1 MQFCYSPSSSLALP
15 VFLSTG
21 SGDKGTSHP
30 GLDMVSAFS
39 RAYERLAAG
48 TLEATPE
55 HNQVNSIGRLI
66 CTVPP
71 VDDLLGNTCNS
82 KDDVGR
88 FVWDDTAGRS
98 IYEVY
103 SIDDLDVNIVKTEP
117 VIGLFSP
124 TEQPAPTSHRPFN
137 PEQAARQKAAMDE
150 ALADSKKR
158 TATFAWPA
166 KKGQSS
172 DQSKR
177 QALKSLERGMQRANQ
192 GPNLPPAARPAELN
206 RFKGIHVP
214 ELSPDEFLTAD
225 PMQNNISSTYDM
237 KQDGSRVDENR
248 HSIDWPWDP
257 SSKKTR
263 SQAPP
268 APPHTSR
275 HIRMHHPIDD
285 KINMFLDA
293 ASADGKRGRTTTGV
307 RAWFAFCEDVVGT
320 PADRPVDPFTT
331 PLFDKLEDEWLAMR
345 FVCALVE
352 ERGVTPDTAAKYFS
366 SVQGWHLREHGVK
379 LAGGMKL
386 ERIPQMVKG
395 MKRLLGSVPKKLR
408 RGVAPQALK
417 KAMDLL
423 LDPKNPTHANIRAA
437 LACALQGL
445 LRSAE
450 YTSKDGKSNRFT
462 ITRADIAELTDER
475 LVFWMHPCKN
485 MNHIGGKTCPLVI
498 GAGGLHVDAVA
509 EVRNLLEVDPIDPRD
524 AHLTPLFRDPLTNT
538 PLRYDTINNS
548 IKKLMESIGE
558 NPDEFSTHSM
568 RIGGATALFAAG
580 ANETVIRTM
589 GRWSSDMHRLYVR
602 ACFEQCCEWTRRAG
616 TQSVSDLAGMTF
628 DEVDDY

>member
-1 MQFCYSPSSSLALP
+1 MA
-15 VFLSTG
+15 
-21 SGDKGTSHP
+21 
-30 GLDMVSAFS
+30 SAFS
-39 RAYERLAAG
+39 LAYERLAAG
-48 TLEATPE
+48 PLIATPDD
-55 HNQVNSIGRLI
+55 QVNVTGRLGCAI
-66 CTVPP
+66 PP
-71 VDDLLGNTCNS
+71 VDD
-82 KDDVGR
+82 
-88 FVWDDTAGRS
+88 
-98 IYEVY
+98 
-103 SIDDLDVNIVKTEP
+103 
-117 VIGLFSP
+117 GLFSP
-124 TEQPAPTSHRPFN
+124 AEQPVLLASHRPFN
-137 PEQAARQKAAMDE
+137 PEQAARQKSAMDQ
-150 ALADSKKR
+150 ALADGKKR
-158 TATFAWPA
+158 AASFAWPA

-172 DQSKR
+172 EQSKR
-177 QALKSLERGMQRANQ
+177 QALKSIERGMQRANQ
-192 GPNLPPAARPAELN
+192 GPTPPQAARPAELN
-206 RFKGIHVP
+206 RFKRIDVP

-225 PMQNNISSTYDM
+225 SMQYNIHPSYDTRH
-237 KQDGSRVDENR
+237 DGSHVDEN
-248 HSIDWPWDP
+248 HHPVEWPWDP
-257 SSKKTR
+257 PSKKTR

-268 APPHTSR
+268 AQPHTSR
-275 HIRMHHPIDD
+275 HIRKHHPIDD

-450 YTSKDGKSNRFT
+450 YTSKDGKANRFT

-498 GAGGLHVDAVA
+498 GAGGLQVDAVA
-509 EVRNLLEVDPIDPRD
+509 EVRNLLEVDPVDPRD

-538 PLRYDTINNS
+538 PLRYDTINSS